1 MTEGKLSMGIP
12 DLPVEETVEL
22 NTDGLGILDCSP
34 GEATTKNPL
43 GIGVATKQ
51 QRKWSQLLQ
60 SPALHLVGNALGSH
74 FMRSSMPDPAPTR
87 PYRPSQSAASEDNH
101 PFAFAPLPRAK
112 AKEQHYSTKERPGD
126 TAHPCLA
133 PLSISL
139 CQETP
144 AAIKGRPW
152 VAEALPV
159 CLQPCKREPSAD
171 AIPASTAAPARMH
184 LTQKQ
189 QRGRARLAAH
199 RLCEARQSG
208 TRRTKSGDSTG
219 MFCTAQPQILSSNHH
234 KDSQLSCCFALSFN

>member
-74 FMRSSMPDPAPTR
+74 FMRLLSSMPDPAPTR

-126 TAHPCLA
+126 TGTSLPGPSQHQLMPGNTCCNQRPSVGGRGAACL
-133 PLSISL
+133 
-139 CQETP
+139 P
-144 AAIKGRPW
+144 AA
-152 VAEALPV
+152 
-159 CLQPCKREPSAD
+159 LQAG
-171 AIPASTAAPARMH
+171 A
-184 LTQKQ
+184 
-189 QRGRARLAAH
+189 QR
-199 RLCEARQSG
+199 
-208 TRRTKSGDSTG
+208 
-219 MFCTAQPQILSSNHH
+219 
-234 KDSQLSCCFALSFN
+234 